1 MILAGGLVDSKYVYY
16 KGVGLAIFYFYSLG
30 AFWAGV
36 EIYIYM
42 PWIYILPLRVDRK

>member
-36 EIYIYM
+36 EIYIY
-42 PWIYILPLRVDRK
+42 IYAMDLYLTTARRP